1 MMATSSG
8 SFWAKGLFLLAVTCN
23 AAWVVS
29 GATGW
34 SALLVI
40 GGGFAAIISGFL
52 MFADVRG
59 AGAVSYRDYVRWHKH
74 SPFRNRY
81 WENPRRNYKW
91 SGAVALLLGI
101 TMIVIGFWRFVE
113 SL

>member
-52 MFADVRG
+52 MFAPRKRRG
-59 AGAVSYRDYVRWHKH
+59 G
-74 SPFRNRY
+74 
-81 WENPRRNYKW
+81 
-91 SGAVALLLGI
+91 
-101 TMIVIGFWRFVE
+101 GFVQGLRAMAQTLAI
-113 SL
+113 S